1 VVPGIRPGTTLD
13 AFVILSQPSKEKQKE
28 VQVGEKA
35 KLLKETIV
43 YFEEPG
49 QQNTQDTLDLA
60 LERARARGIKKMV
73 LASTRGETAILA
85 AGLLAGTGIKMVVV
99 PHQYGFLRDGQR
111 FPEELIPVLEK
122 QGHRVYFGTM
132 LFHTDDFY
140 GSRVPSMLAMV
151 LRTFCQGM
159 KVVHEILLMAAN
171 GGGGAAGGKGV
182 AIPGTG
188 RGADTAVV
196 AIAAPSTRLHELH
209 ITEIICKP
217 LETQS
222 WSLAGGPAPS
232 QAEAKRTDQG
242 KP

>member
-1 VVPGIRPGTTLD
+1 MAD
-13 AFVILSQPSKEKQKE
+13 
-28 VQVGEKA
+28 KA

-60 LERARARGIKKMV
+60 LARARARGIKKV
-73 LASTRGETAILA
+73 VIASTRGETALLA
-85 AGLLAGTGIKMVVV
+85 ARLFTPLGIQMVVI

-111 FPEELIPVLEK
+111 FPEELIPELEK

-132 LFHTDDFY
+132 LFHTDDLY
-140 GSRVPSMLAMV
+140 GSRVPSMLAMI

-159 KVVHEILLMAAN
+159 KVAHEILLMATN
-171 GGGGAAGGKGV
+171 GGCVAAGEKV
-182 AIPGTG
+182 IVITGTG

-196 AIAAPSTRLHELH
+196 AIAAPSTRLHDMH

-222 WSLAGGPAPS
+222 WSLTGGPTPPPL
-232 QAEAKRTDQG
+232 EAKRTDAG

>member
-1 VVPGIRPGTTLD
+1 V
-13 AFVILSQPSKEKQKE
+13 A
-28 VQVGEKA
+28 EKA
-35 KLLKETIV
+35 QSLKETIV
-43 YFEEPG
+43 YFAEPG
-49 QQNTQDTLDLA
+49 QQNTQETLDLA
-60 LERARARGIKKMV
+60 FARARARGIRKVV
-73 LASTRGETAILA
+73 LASTRGETA
-85 AGLLAGTGIKMVVV
+85 LLASRLFAGAGIKMIVV

-111 FPEELIPVLEK
+111 FPEELIPELEQ

-132 LFHTDDFY
+132 LFHTDDLY

-171 GGGGAAGGKGV
+171 GGCVAAGEKV
-182 AIPGTG
+182 IVITGTG

-222 WSLAGGPAPS
+222 WSLSGGPPPPPS
-232 QAEAKRTDQG
+232 KS
-242 KP
+242 

>member
-1 VVPGIRPGTTLD
+1 V
-13 AFVILSQPSKEKQKE
+13 A
-28 VQVGEKA
+28 EKA

-49 QQNTQDTLDLA
+49 QQNTQATLDLA
-60 LERARARGIKKMV
+60 LERARARGIKRV
-73 LASTRGETAILA
+73 VIASTRGETALLA
-85 AGLLAGTGIKMVVV
+85 ARIFADAGIKMVVV

-111 FPEELIPVLEK
+111 FPEELIPELEQ

-132 LFHTDDFY
+132 LFHTDDLY
-140 GSRVPSMLAMV
+140 GSRVPSMLAMM

-159 KVVHEILLMAAN
+159 KVVHEILLMATN
-171 GGGGAAGGKGV
+171 GGCVAAGERV
-182 AIPGTG
+182 IVITGTG

-222 WSLAGGPAPS
+222 WSLAGGPTP
-232 QAEAKRTDQG
+232 QAVETKRTDQG

>member
-1 VVPGIRPGTTLD
+1 V
-13 AFVILSQPSKEKQKE
+13 A
-28 VQVGEKA
+28 EKA

-49 QQNTQDTLDLA
+49 QQNTQATLDLA
-60 LERARARGIKKMV
+60 LERARARGINKV
-73 LASTRGETAILA
+73 VIASTRGETALLA
-85 AGLLAGTGIKMVVV
+85 ARVFAGAGIKMVVV

-111 FPEELIPVLEK
+111 FPEECIPELER

-159 KVVHEILLMAAN
+159 KVVHEILLMATN
-171 GGGGAAGGKGV
+171 GGCVAAGEKV
-182 AIPGTG
+182 IVITGTG

-222 WSLAGGPAPS
+222 WSLSGGPAP
-232 QAEAKRTDQG
+232 QALEAKRTDQG

>member
-1 VVPGIRPGTTLD
+1 V
-13 AFVILSQPSKEKQKE
+13 A
-28 VQVGEKA
+28 EKA

-49 QQNTQDTLDLA
+49 QQNTQATLDLA
-60 LERARARGIKKMV
+60 LERARARGINKV
-73 LASTRGETAILA
+73 VIASTRGETALLA
-85 AGLLAGTGIKMVVV
+85 ARIFAGTGIKMVVV

-111 FPEELIPVLEK
+111 FPEERIPELEK

-140 GSRVPSMLAMV
+140 GSKVPSMLAMV

-159 KVVHEILLMAAN
+159 KVVHEILLMATN
-171 GGGGAAGGKGV
+171 GGCVAAGEKV
-182 AIPGTG
+182 IVIAGTG

-222 WSLAGGPAPS
+222 WSLSGGPAP
-232 QAEAKRTDQG
+232 QAVEAKRTDQG